1 MVTGTECGRRWD
13 QTYKL
18 GRSCGTIWR
27 QEKHCTL
34 NVEKANTLIRG
45 EGMMRD
51 FSHGPVVKIPH
62 FQPRGCRFNP
72 WLENWDPT
80 CHEVQPKK
88 KKAWWTYT
96 PKENDGRSLF
106 NMEGSDWAEQKKI
119 EVVIKRETIN
129 ISFKLGPL
137 MKWKGIL
144 CNCFPGTKCV
154 KWDLSW
160 ANRGIL
166 FSRYYSVLAWSSFID
181 YKNRKY

>member
-1 MVTGTECGRRWD
+1 MLR
-13 QTYKL
+13 KP
-18 GRSCGTIWR
+18 
-27 QEKHCTL
+27 TL
-34 NVEKANTLIRG
+34 
-45 EGMMRD
+45 
-51 FSHGPVVKIPH
+51 
-62 FQPRGCRFNP
+62 
-72 WLENWDPT
+72 WLEEKVWWGTSPM
-80 CHEVQPKK
+80 VQWLRFHTSNPGGADSIPDWRTEIPLAMRCSQK